1 MILACLDLFHAWT
14 LVAYLLDRA
23 GISPQ
28 QRTIV
33 IVTNAPV
40 DEQIGHWNVLKKQYI
55 EVECVAVK
63 IMKLSILCYDS
74 ICSMCS
80 RWWHISPL
88 LPLSYAEKENRH
100 A

>member
-1 MILACLDLFHAWT
+1 MLGYHLSGGLIC
-14 LVAYLLDRA
+14 
-23 GISPQ
+23 Q
-28 QRTIV
+28 QKTI
-33 IVTNAPV
+33 IKVTEAPV
-40 DEQIGHWNVLKKQYI
+40 DERIGHWNVLKKQYK
-55 EVECVAVK
+55 EVECVAMK